1 MSNKLYKEIPSVQEI
16 VRELGNDLP
25 VHQNYIVKI
34 IRNEIAQYRN
44 LAKENKLNLSRKE
57 IRNDIINSVRLLSES
72 SLRSVINGTGIV
84 LHTNFGRAPIGKK
97 ILQNVTKKLSGYIN
111 LEVDLQTGKRGDR
124 LNHLSDLLAA
134 ITNTDGGIIVNNNA
148 AAVLLALNT
157 LAEGKEV
164 IVSRGQEVEI
174 GGSFRIPDI
183 VEKSYCKLVE
193 VGTTNRTHL
202 KDYEQVIN
210 KNTALLLWVH
220 TSNYVVKGFTKS
232 VTLKELAELG
242 KRKRVPVLADLG
254 SGALINLSD
263 HGLPEEITV
272 QETVKSGVAIVTF
285 SGDKLLGG
293 PQSGVIIG
301 KNSVLKKI
309 KSNAL
314 YRALRC
320 DKFTIALME
329 ETLRTYKSDSVSK
342 DNLSNT
348 LLQTSQKTLRN
359 KAEKLFSQLKPS
371 VKKRWNIKIID
382 STVEAGSGSLPE
394 EKIESIALQFSS
406 QRSGIRDQE
415 SDTSHLSPLTNH
427 VTKLAQQLRMRSV
440 PIIGYIHKNT
450 FYIDLK
456 AILPEQYPELVKA
469 INEI

>member
-16 VRELGNDLP
+16 LQELGNDLP

-34 IRNEIAQYRN
+34 IRDE
-44 LAKENKLNLSRKE
+44 LAKYRKLVKDDKLKLSRKE
-57 IRNDIINSVRLLSES
+57 IRNEIINSVELLSES
-72 SLRSVINGTGIV
+72 SLRNVINGTGIV

-97 ILQNVTKKLSGYIN
+97 ILQNVTKKLSGYVN

-124 LNHLSDLLAA
+124 LNHLSDMLAA

-148 AAVLLALNT
+148 AAVLLTLNT
-157 LAEGKEV
+157 LAAGKEV

-183 VEKSYCKLVE
+183 VGKSNCKLVE

-202 KDYEQVIN
+202 KDYEKAIN

-220 TSNYVVKGFTKS
+220 TSNYVVKGFTTS

-242 KRKRVPVLADLG
+242 KRKRIPVFADLG
-254 SGALINLSD
+254 SGALINLSNQ
-263 HGLPEEITV
+263 GLPEEITV
-272 QETVKSGVAIVTF
+272 QETVKSLVSIVTF

-293 PQSGVIIG
+293 PQSGLIIG

-309 KSNAL
+309 KSNPL

-329 ETLRTYKSDSVSK
+329 ETLRTYKSNSVSK
-342 DNLSNT
+342 DNLSNA
-348 LLQTSQKTLRN
+348 LLQTTQKMLRN
-359 KAEKLFSQLKPS
+359 KADKLFSEIKPA
-371 VKKRWNIKIID
+371 VKKQWQIKIVD

-394 EKIESIALQFSS
+394 EKIESVALEF
-406 QRSGIRDQE
+406 RSPRQVG
-415 SDTSHLSPLTNH
+415 TSALLQQGSGVRGQIEELAKKFRTRTNP
-427 VTKLAQQLRMRSV
+427 VV
-440 PIIGYIHKNT
+440 GYIHKDK

-456 AILPEQYPELVKA
+456 AILPEQYSELVDA
-469 INEI
+469 INEV

>member
-1 MSNKLYKEIPSVQEI
+1 MLVMSNKLYKEIPSVQEI
-16 VRELGNDLP
+16 LQELGNDLP
-25 VHQNYIVKI
+25 VHKNYIVKK
-34 IRNEIAQYRN
+34 IRSEIAKYRS
-44 LAKENKLNLSRKE
+44 LAKNNKLKLSRREIKE
-57 IRNDIINSVRLLSES
+57 GITHSIKSLSES
-72 SLRSVINGTGIV
+72 SLLNVINGTGIV

-97 ILQNVTKKLSGYIN
+97 VLQNINKKLSGYVN
-111 LEVDLQTGKRGDR
+111 LEVDLETGKRGDR

-134 ITNTDGGIIVNNNA
+134 ITKTDGGIIVNNNA
-148 AAVLLALNT
+148 AAVLLVLNT

-183 VEKSYCKLVE
+183 VGKSNCKLVE

-202 KDYEQVIN
+202 KDYEKAIN

-220 TSNYVVKGFTKS
+220 TSNYVVRGFTKS
-232 VTLKELAELG
+232 VTLMELAELG
-242 KRKRVPVLADLG
+242 KRKRIPVLADLG

-263 HGLPEEITV
+263 HGLPVEITV
-272 QETVKSGVAIVTF
+272 QEAVKSVVAVVTF

-293 PQSGVIIG
+293 PQSGVIVG
-301 KNSVLKKI
+301 KNSALKKI
-309 KSNAL
+309 KSNTL

-342 DNLSNT
+342 DNLSNV

-359 KAEKLFSQLKPS
+359 RAEILFSEIKPF
-371 VKKRWNIKIID
+371 VIKRWKIKIID

-394 EKIESIALQFSS
+394 EKIESIALEFRGQ
-406 QRSGIRDQE
+406 IK
-415 SDTSHLSPLTNH
+415 
-427 VTKLAQQLRMRSV
+427 KLAKQLRTHTNPV
-440 PIIGYIHKNT
+440 VGYIHKDMY
-450 FYIDLK
+450 YIDLK
-456 AILPEQYPELVKA
+456 AILPEEYPELIKA
-469 INEI
+469 INEV

>member
-16 VRELGNDLP
+16 LKELGNDLP
-25 VHQNYIVKI
+25 VHQNYVVKK
-34 IRNEIAQYRN
+34 IRSEIAKYRK
-44 LAKENKLNLSRKE
+44 LAKENKLRSSRKE
-57 IRNDIINSVRLLSES
+57 IREEIINSVKLLADS
-72 SLRSVINGTGIV
+72 SLRNVINGTGIV

-97 ILQNVTKKLSGYIN
+97 VLQNVTKKLSGYVN
-111 LEVDLQTGKRGDR
+111 LEVDLETGKRGDR

-157 LAEGKEV
+157 LAEDKEV

-183 VEKSYCKLVE
+183 VEKSNCKLVE

-202 KDYEQVIN
+202 KDYEKAIN

-232 VTLKELAELG
+232 VSLKELAELG
-242 KRKRVPVLADLG
+242 KRKRIPVLADLG
-254 SGALINLSD
+254 SGALIDLSD

-272 QETVKSGVAIVTF
+272 QATTKSGVSVVTF

-293 PQSGVIIG
+293 PQSGVIVG
-301 KNSVLKKI
+301 KNSALKKI
-309 KSNAL
+309 KTNPL

-329 ETLRTYKSDSVSK
+329 ETLRTYKIDSVSK

-359 KAEKLFSQLKPS
+359 TAEKLFSEIKPS
-371 VKKRWNIKIID
+371 VKKLWKIKIID

-394 EKIESIALQFSS
+394 EKIESVALQFSS
-406 QRSGIRDQE
+406 QGSGGKGQVEELAKKFRIRE
-415 SDTSHLSPLTNH
+415 IP
-427 VTKLAQQLRMRSV
+427 VV
-440 PIIGYIHKNT
+440 GYINKDK
-450 FYIDLK
+450 FYLDLK
-456 AILPEQYPELVKA
+456 AILPEQYSELGKA
-469 INEI
+469 INEV

>member
-16 VRELGNDLP
+16 LQELGNELP
-25 VHQNYIVKI
+25 IHQNYIVKV
-34 IRNEIAQYRN
+34 IRNKLAEYRN
-44 LAKENKLNLSRKE
+44 LAKDNNLKSSRKE
-57 IRNDIINSVRLLSES
+57 IRDKIIYSVKLLKDS
-72 SLRSVINGTGIV
+72 SLRNVINGTGIV
-84 LHTNFGRAPIGKK
+84 LHTNFGRAPIGEK
-97 ILQNVTKKLSGYIN
+97 ILQNITKKLCGYVN

-134 ITNTDGGIIVNNNA
+134 ITNTDAGIIVNNNA

-157 LAEGKEV
+157 LAENREV

-183 VEKSYCKLVE
+183 VEKSNCKLVE

-202 KDYEQVIN
+202 RDYEKAVN

-232 VTLKELAELG
+232 VTLRELAELG
-242 KRKRVPVLADLG
+242 KRKRIPVLADLG

-263 HGLPEEITV
+263 HGLPGEITV
-272 QETVKSGVAIVTF
+272 QEAVKSGVTVVTF

-293 PQSGVIIG
+293 PQSGVIVG
-301 KNSVLKKI
+301 NNSALKKI
-309 KSNAL
+309 KSNPL

-329 ETLRTYKSDSVSK
+329 ETLRTYKSNSVSK
-342 DNLSNT
+342 DNLANT

-359 KAEKLFSQLKPS
+359 RADKLFSEIKSS
-371 VKKRWNIKIID
+371 VKKRWKIKIIE

-394 EKIESIALQFSS
+394 EKIESVALKFRDQGL
-406 QRSGIRDQE
+406 GIRGQVE
-415 SDTSHLSPLTNH
+415 E
-427 VTKLAQQLRMRSV
+427 LAKQFRTRSIPV
-440 PIIGYIHKNT
+440 VGYIHKDMY
-450 FYIDLK
+450 YIDLK
-456 AILPEQYPELVKA
+456 AVLPKQYSELIKA
-469 INEI
+469 INEV

>member
-16 VRELGNDLP
+16 LKELGNDLF
-25 VHQNYIVKI
+25 VHQNYVVKK
-34 IRNEIAQYRN
+34 IRDEIAKYRN
-44 LAKENKLNLSRKE
+44 LAKDSKLKSSRKE
-57 IRNDIINSVRLLSES
+57 ISAKIANSVKLLTDS
-72 SLRSVINGTGIV
+72 SLRNVINGTGIV
-84 LHTNFGRAPIGKK
+84 LHTNFGRAPIGNKV
-97 ILQNVTKKLSGYIN
+97 LQNVTKKLSGYVN
-111 LEVDLQTGKRGDR
+111 LEVDLETGKRGDR

-134 ITNTDGGIIVNNNA
+134 LTNTDGGIIVNNNA

-183 VEKSYCKLVE
+183 VEKSNCKLVE

-202 KDYEQVIN
+202 KDYEKAIN

-242 KRKRVPVLADLG
+242 KRKRIPILADLG
-254 SGALINLSD
+254 SGALINLSH

-272 QETVKSGVAIVTF
+272 QEVVKSGVAVVTF

-301 KNSVLKKI
+301 KNSELKKM
-309 KSNAL
+309 KSNPL

-329 ETLRTYKSDSVSK
+329 ETLRTYKSDGVSNN
-342 DNLSNT
+342 NLSNM
-348 LLQTSQKTLRN
+348 LLQAMQQTLQNR
-359 KAEKLFSQLKPS
+359 AEKLFSEIKPS
-371 VKKRWNIKIID
+371 VIKLWKMKIID

-394 EKIESIALQFSS
+394 EKIESVALEFKGQVK
-406 QRSGIRDQE
+406 E
-415 SDTSHLSPLTNH
+415 
-427 VTKLAQQLRMRSV
+427 LAKQLRTRST
-440 PIIGYIHKNT
+440 PIVGYIHKDMY
-450 FYIDLK
+450 YIDLK
-456 AILPEQYPELVKA
+456 AILPEQYPELIKA

>member
-1 MSNKLYKEIPSVQEI
+1 MLNKLYKEIPSVQEI
-16 VRELGNDLP
+16 LQELGNDLQ
-25 VHQNYIVKI
+25 VHQNYVVKV
-34 IRNEIAQYRN
+34 IRDELIKYRN
-44 LAKENKLNLSRKE
+44 LAKDNKLKSSRKE
-57 IRNDIINSVRLLSES
+57 IRDEITNSVKLLVDS
-72 SLRSVINGTGIV
+72 SLQNVINGTGIV

-97 ILQNVTKKLSGYIN
+97 ILQNVTKKLSGYVN
-111 LEVDLQTGKRGDR
+111 LEIDLETGKRGDR
-124 LNHLSDLLAA
+124 LNHLGDLLAA

-183 VEKSYCKLVE
+183 VKKSNCKLVE

-202 KDYEQVIN
+202 KDYEKAIN

-220 TSNYVVKGFTKS
+220 TSNYIIKGFTKS
-232 VTLKELAELG
+232 TTLKELVELG
-242 KRKRVPVLADLG
+242 KRKRIPVLADLG
-254 SGALINLSD
+254 SGALVNLSD
-263 HGLPEEITV
+263 NGLPEEITV
-272 QETVKSGVAIVTF
+272 QETIKSGVSIVTF

-301 KNSVLKKI
+301 KISELKKI
-309 KSNAL
+309 KSNPL

-329 ETLRTYKSDSVSK
+329 ETLRTYKSDSVYK

-348 LLQTSQKTLRN
+348 LLQTTRKTLRRR
-359 KAEKLFSQLKPS
+359 AEKLFMDIKPS
-371 VKKRWNIKIID
+371 VIKRWKIKIID
-382 STVEAGSGSLPE
+382 SSVEAGSGSLPE
-394 EKIESIALQFSS
+394 EKIESVALEFNGQIEE
-406 QRSGIRDQE
+406 QARRLRIRE
-415 SDTSHLSPLTNH
+415 NP
-427 VTKLAQQLRMRSV
+427 VV
-440 PIIGYIHKNT
+440 GYIHKDM

-456 AILPEQYPELVKA
+456 AILPNQYSELIKA
-469 INEI
+469 INEL

>member
-1 MSNKLYKEIPSVQEI
+1 MSIKLYKEIPSVQEI
-16 VRELGNDLP
+16 VIELGNELP
-25 VHQNYIVKI
+25 IHQNYIVKK
-34 IRNEIAQYRN
+34 IRNEIAKYRN
-44 LAKENKLNLSRKE
+44 LAKDNKLKSSRKE
-57 IRNDIINSVRLLSES
+57 IRKEIIYSVKLLKDS
-72 SLRSVINGTGIV
+72 SLRNVINGTGIV
-84 LHTNFGRAPIGKK
+84 LHTNFGRAPISKK
-97 ILQNVTKKLSGYIN
+97 ILQNVTKKLSGYVN
-111 LEVDLQTGKRGDR
+111 LEVDLETGNRGDR
-124 LNHLSDLLAA
+124 LDHLSELLAA
-134 ITNTDGGIIVNNNA
+134 ISNTDGGIIVNNNA

-157 LAEGKEV
+157 LAENKEV

-183 VEKSYCKLVE
+183 IEKSNCKLVE

-202 KDYEQVIN
+202 KDYEKAIN

-242 KRKRVPVLADLG
+242 KRKRIPVLADLG

-272 QETVKSGVAIVTF
+272 QEAVKSGVAVVTF

-293 PQSGVIIG
+293 PQSGVIVG
-301 KNSVLKKI
+301 KNSALKKI
-309 KSNAL
+309 KSNPI

-342 DNLSNT
+342 DNLSNA
-348 LLQTSQKTLRN
+348 LLQTTQKTLRN
-359 KAEKLFSQLKPS
+359 RAGKLFSEIKSS
-371 VKKRWNIKIID
+371 VSKQWKIMIID

-394 EKIESIALQFSS
+394 EKIESVALEF
-406 QRSGIRDQE
+406 RDRGSGIRGKVE
-415 SDTSHLSPLTNH
+415 E
-427 VTKLAQQLRMRSV
+427 LAKQFRTRSIPV
-440 PIIGYIHKNT
+440 VGYIHNDMY
-450 FYIDLK
+450 YIDLK
-456 AILPEQYPELVKA
+456 AILPEQYPELDKA

>member
-1 MSNKLYKEIPSVQEI
+1 MQNKIYKELPSVQEI
-16 VRELGNDLP
+16 LQKLGNDIP
-25 VHQNYIVKI
+25 IHQNYIVKK
-34 IRNEIAQYRN
+34 IRDE
-44 LAKENKLNLSRKE
+44 LAKYRDLAKNNKLKSSRKDMRDE
-57 IRNDIINSVRLLSES
+57 IVKSVKALTENSLKN
-72 SLRSVINGTGIV
+72 VINGTGIV

-97 ILQNVTKKLSGYIN
+97 VLQNVTKRLSGYVN
-111 LEVDLQTGKRGDR
+111 LEVNLETGKRGDR
-124 LNHLSDLLAA
+124 LNHLSDMLAA

-183 VEKSYCKLVE
+183 VGKSNCKLVE

-202 KDYEQVIN
+202 KDYEKAIN

-232 VTLKELAELG
+232 VTLNELAELG
-242 KRKRVPVLADLG
+242 KRKRIPVLADLG
-254 SGALINLSD
+254 SGALINLNS
-263 HGLPEEITV
+263 HGLPAEITV
-272 QETVKSGVAIVTF
+272 QETVKSGVSIITF

-293 PQSGVIIG
+293 PQSGVIVG
-301 KNSVLKKI
+301 KNTALKKI
-309 KSNAL
+309 KSNPL

-342 DNLSNT
+342 DNLSNM
-348 LLQTSQKTLRN
+348 LLQTSQKRLRN
-359 KAEKLFSQLKPS
+359 KADKLFSEIKSS
-371 VKKRWNIKIID
+371 VKKRWNIKIVE

-406 QRSGIRDQE
+406 PGSGVRAQE
-415 SDTSHLSPLTNH
+415 
-427 VTKLAQQLRMRSV
+427 LAKQLRTRANPV
-440 PIIGYIHKNT
+440 VGYIHKDM

-456 AILPEQYPELVKA
+456 AILPEQYSELVKA
-469 INEI
+469 INEV

>member
-16 VRELGNDLP
+16 LHELGNNLP

-57 IRNDIINSVRLLSES
+57 IRDDIINSVRLLSES

-148 AAVLLALNT
+148 AAVLLTLNT

-202 KDYEQVIN
+202 KDYEQAIN

-309 KSNAL
+309 KSNPL

-348 LLQTSQKTLRN
+348 LLQTSQQILRTR
-359 KAEKLFSQLKPS
+359 AEKLFLEIKPS
-371 VKKRWNIKIID
+371 VKKRWTIEIVD

-394 EKIESIALQFSS
+394 EKILSVALMF
-406 QRSGIRDQE
+406 
-415 SDTSHLSPLTNH
+415 SPLTTH
-427 VTKLAQQLRMRSV
+427 HSPFTPTKLAKLLRDRAV
-440 PIIGYIHKNT
+440 PIIGYINKGK
-450 FYIDLK
+450 FFIDLK
-456 AILPEQYPELVKA
+456 AILPEQYSELAKA
-469 INEI
+469 INEV

>member
-1 MSNKLYKEIPSVQEI
+1 MSNKSYKEIPSVQEI
-16 VRELGNDLP
+16 LLELGSDLP
-25 VHQNYIVKI
+25 IHQNYVVKI
-34 IRNEIAQYRN
+34 TRDELAKYRN
-44 LAKENKLNLSRKE
+44 LVKDNKLKSSRKE
-57 IRNDIINSVRLLSES
+57 IRDEITNSVKLLTVS
-72 SLRSVINGTGIV
+72 SLRNVINGTGIV

-97 ILQNVTKKLSGYIN
+97 VLQNVTKKLSGYVN
-111 LEVDLQTGKRGDR
+111 LEVDLPTGKRGDR

-183 VEKSYCKLVE
+183 VKKSSCKLVE

-202 KDYEQVIN
+202 KDYEKAIN

-232 VTLKELAELG
+232 VTLRELVELG
-242 KRKRVPVLADLG
+242 KRKRVPVLVDLG

-263 HGLPEEITV
+263 QGLLEEITV
-272 QETVKSGVAIVTF
+272 QETVKSGVAVVTF

-293 PQSGVIIG
+293 PQSGVIVG

-309 KSNAL
+309 KSNPL

-329 ETLRTYKSDSVSK
+329 ETLRTYKSDGVSK
-342 DNLSNT
+342 NNLANT
-348 LLQTSQKTLRN
+348 LLHTSQKTLRN
-359 KAEKLFSQLKPS
+359 RVEKLFSEIKPA
-371 VKKRWNIKIID
+371 VKKRWQIKLID

-394 EKIESIALQFSS
+394 EKIESVALEFRGQ
-406 QRSGIRDQE
+406 IKE
-415 SDTSHLSPLTNH
+415 
-427 VTKLAQQLRMRSV
+427 LAKWFRTRINPV
-440 PIIGYIHKNT
+440 VGYIHKDL
-450 FYIDLK
+450 FYIDFK
-456 AILPEQYPELVKA
+456 AILPEQYSELIKA
-469 INEI
+469 INEV

>member
-16 VRELGNDLP
+16 LIELSNDLQ

-34 IRNEIAQYRN
+34 IRDELAKYRH
-44 LAKENKLNLSRKE
+44 LAKENKLTLSRYE
-57 IRNDIINSVRLLSES
+57 IRDEIINSVKLLSNS
-72 SLRSVINGTGIV
+72 SIRNVINGTGIV

-97 ILQNVTKKLSGYIN
+97 VLQNVTKKLSGYVN
-111 LEVDLQTGKRGDR
+111 LEVNLETGKRGDR

-148 AAVLLALNT
+148 AAVLLSLNT

-183 VEKSYCKLVE
+183 VEKSNCKLVE

-202 KDYEQVIN
+202 KDYEKAIN

-220 TSNYVVKGFTKS
+220 TSNYIVKGFTKS
-232 VTLKELAELG
+232 TTLKELVELV
-242 KRKRVPVLADLG
+242 KRKRIPVLADLG
-254 SGALINLSD
+254 SGALVNLSD
-263 HGLPEEITV
+263 IGLPEEITV
-272 QETVKSGVAIVTF
+272 QETIKSGVSIVTF

-293 PQSGVIIG
+293 TQSGVIVG
-301 KNSVLKKI
+301 KNSALKKI
-309 KSNAL
+309 KSNPL

-329 ETLRTYKSDSVSK
+329 ETLRTYKSDGVSK

-348 LLQTSQKTLRN
+348 LLQTSQETLRN
-359 KAEKLFSQLKPS
+359 RAEKIFSAIKTS
-371 VKKRWNIKIID
+371 VKKRWKIKIID
-382 STVEAGSGSLPE
+382 SIVEAGSGSLPE
-394 EKIESIALQFSS
+394 EKIESIALEFRGQ
-406 QRSGIRDQE
+406 IE
-415 SDTSHLSPLTNH
+415 E
-427 VTKLAQQLRMRSV
+427 LAKQLRIRENPV
-440 PIIGYIHKNT
+440 FGYINKGM

-456 AILPEQYPELVKA
+456 AVLPEQYSELIKA
-469 INEI
+469 INEL